1 MADDVQPPELARLLD
16 FAERPRV
23 ADWSLRAALTRYGQ
37 PQPQRASDV
46 TVLLRRID
54 FALKQH
60 AATFHRDGPALW
72 SALESRSGSGS
83 DADEAIVGLLQAAS
97 TLDRLGDALAAWAVD
112 RGGERP
118 DAHVDAVAVELSKR
132 LDALGVPREEGPPR
146 PGGDGRGRRRG

>member
-1 MADDVQPPELARLLD
+1 MAVDVQPPDLARLLD

-54 FALKQH
+54 FALKEH
-60 AATFHRDGPALW
+60 TDALHRDGPALW
-72 SALESRSGSGS
+72 TALQSGSAG
-83 DADEAIVGLLQAAS
+83 DEPVVRLLRVAS
-97 TLDRLGDALAAWAVD
+97 ELDRLGDALAAWAVE
-112 RGGERP
+112 RSGERP
-118 DAHVDAVAVELSKR
+118 DADVDAVTVELSES

-146 PGGDGRGRRRG
+146 PGGDRRGRWRG